1 VWSATT
7 DIFFM
12 VRVYS
17 PPNQMLDYRYCIYD
31 IPYKHIVKPIPT
43 STSFNIDK
51 PTRISMIH
59 CGSKGFLSFLI
70 LWLVRN
76 EAMTG
81 AEIALELEKRRGRK
95 PSPGTIYPVL
105 KHLKETDILTI
116 DDNKKYSLTKK
127 GSKALEAHLD
137 SFIRT
142 FYDIDE
148 MKSCCCRENSESEN
162 FQIG

>member
-1 VWSATT
+1 
-7 DIFFM
+7 
-12 VRVYS
+12 
-17 PPNQMLDYRYCIYD
+17 
-31 IPYKHIVKPIPT
+31 
-43 STSFNIDK
+43 
-51 PTRISMIH
+51 MIH
-59 CGSKGFLSFLI
+59 CGTKGFLSFLI

-105 KHLKETDILTI
+105 KHLKETNILTI
-116 DDNKKYSLTKK
+116 DDNKKYSLTEK
-127 GSKALEAHLD
+127 GREALEAHLD

-148 MKSCCCRENSESEN
+148 MKSCCCIENSETDN
-162 FQIG
+162 NY

>member
-1 VWSATT
+1 
-7 DIFFM
+7 
-12 VRVYS
+12 
-17 PPNQMLDYRYCIYD
+17 
-31 IPYKHIVKPIPT
+31 
-43 STSFNIDK
+43 
-51 PTRISMIH
+51 MIH

-105 KHLKETDILTI
+105 KHLKTTNILTI
-116 DDNKKYSLTKK
+116 DDKKRYSLTEK
-127 GSKALEAHLD
+127 GRKALEAHLD

-148 MKSCCCRENSESEN
+148 MKSCCCRENSITDNSC
-162 FQIG
+162 

>member
-1 VWSATT
+1 
-7 DIFFM
+7 M

-17 PPNQMLDYRYCIYD
+17 PPNLILGVQYWISD
-31 IPYKHIVKPIPT
+31 IAYKDIAKPIFA
-43 STSFNIDK
+43 SISFNIDN
-51 PTRISMIH
+51 PTWIPMIH

-70 LWLVRN
+70 LWFVRN

-105 KHLKETDILTI
+105 KHLKETNILTI
-116 DDNKKYSLTKK
+116 DDNKRYSLTEK
-127 GSKALEAHLD
+127 GHQALEAHLD

-148 MKSCCCRENSESEN
+148 MKSCCCRDNSKTN
-162 FQIG
+162 NGC

>member
-1 VWSATT
+1 
-7 DIFFM
+7 
-12 VRVYS
+12 
-17 PPNQMLDYRYCIYD
+17 
-31 IPYKHIVKPIPT
+31 
-43 STSFNIDK
+43 
-51 PTRISMIH
+51 MIH

-127 GSKALEAHLD
+127 GNKALEAHLD